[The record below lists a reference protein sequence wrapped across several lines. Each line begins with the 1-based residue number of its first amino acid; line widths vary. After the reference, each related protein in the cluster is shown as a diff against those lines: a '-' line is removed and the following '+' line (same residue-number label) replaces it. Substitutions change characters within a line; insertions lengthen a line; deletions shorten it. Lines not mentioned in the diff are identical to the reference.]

1 MKIRTLFTAALL
13 AVSAFAF
20 FTACDDEGENE
31 KLNPDYRIY
40 ISGRDDA
47 GNKAATLGKMTAHEI
62 CVLDSICLISQQRSL
77 FKFSYT
83 AGCNGDG
90 YFPLDTVNDRLV
102 LQAGNI
108 NGLEDNP
115 FLSPAQN
122 WVVGT
127 LRELD
132 RAEIGDTIGYVPT
145 AQRLAVVDTLT
156 TLFADGREKNID
168 AILEIFQSAFV
179 FYPCTAEE
187 YKELAAKGLN

>member
-1 MKIRTLFTAALL
+1 MKMRTLFTAALL

-31 KLNPDYRIY
+31 KLNPEYKLY
-40 ISGRDDA
+40 INGCDKA

-62 CVLDSICLISQQRSL
+62 CVHDSICLISQQRSL
-77 FKFSYT
+77 FTFSYT
-83 AGCNGDG
+83 AD
-90 YFPLDTVNDRLV
+90 YAFFPLDTVNDRLV

-115 FLSPAQN
+115 FLSPEQN

-156 TLFADGREKNID
+156 ALFADGREKNID

>member
-1 MKIRTLFTAALL
+1 MRTRTLFTAALL
-13 AVSAFAF
+13 AVSASAF

-31 KLNPDYRIY
+31 KLNPDYKIY
-40 ISGRDDA
+40 ISGRDNA

-83 AGCNGDG
+83 ADYG

-108 NGLEDNP
+108 NGLEGNP
-115 FLSPAQN
+115 FLSPEQK

-187 YKELAAKGLN
+187 YKELAKKGLN

>member
-1 MKIRTLFTAALL
+1 MRTRTLFTAALL
-13 AVSAFAF
+13 AVSASAF

-31 KLNPDYRIY
+31 KLNPDYKIY
-40 ISGRDDA
+40 ISGRDNA

-83 AGCNGDG
+83 ADYG

-108 NGLEDNP
+108 NGLEGNP
-115 FLSPAQN
+115 FLSPEQK